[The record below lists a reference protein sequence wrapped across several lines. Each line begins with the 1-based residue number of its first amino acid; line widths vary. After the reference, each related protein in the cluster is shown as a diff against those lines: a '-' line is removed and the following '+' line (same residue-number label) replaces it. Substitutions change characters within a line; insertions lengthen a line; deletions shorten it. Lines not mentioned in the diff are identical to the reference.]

1 MMQLNTVKTMTS
13 AAQAMYAMLQYT
25 DKKDFSLSE
34 IMGYSSHA
42 FRMNIHPE
50 SVSPAGPTMFAPYEL
65 VSQNLKTLG
74 VYTLTKSEFT
84 PLSNKDLADTIRM
97 AEARIDTGVPI
108 ISWDLFSPEFGLI
121 YGYDHEQQVFYAK
134 DMKKEGIINYSEL
147 NERAS
152 SHLFLCGFFESVPK
166 RTQIMFRDALKKIIE
181 HGDGKSP
188 FAPYEYRHGL
198 AGYDAW
204 IRAFQT
210 RKIDAFG
217 NAYNMAV
224 VADARKHATHFLT
237 ILSEKWEASTKL
249 DQQVIDGLT
258 EAKGFYSKVAS
269 YFDQLGKMFPFPQGG
284 EPNDLAISQK
294 AIELLQHAYEWERK
308 GMEVF
313 RRLESLLEQYAD
325 DNYMTPY
332 RIKRTFEFAG
342 VKHFAHPDQIESDAE
357 MQMYE
362 LMKRDNSIV
371 SRITNI
377 KLFAYKSGQTG
388 DEEKISYV
396 VARPVSFK
404 PYNLPKEMQY
414 FKMEHNYA
422 AIRVKMKEKKQGYET
437 LKNWML
443 QQGIEENTTTYTIE
457 FIRPPQHRSTEEEVE
472 IYVPI
477 IENSGR

>member
-1 MMQLNTVKTMTS
+1 MVKINTVKTMTS

-25 DKKDFSLSE
+25 DKKHLSLSE

-74 VYTLTKSEFT
+74 VYTLTRSEFT

-97 AEARIDTGVPI
+97 AESRIDTGVPV

-121 YGYDHEQQVFYAK
+121 YGYDHGQQVFYAK
-134 DMKKEGIINYSEL
+134 DMKKDNIIKYSEL

-152 SHLFLCGFFESVPK
+152 SHLFLCGFFDSVPK
-166 RTQIMFRDALKKIIE
+166 STPIMFRDALKKIIE
-181 HGDGKSP
+181 HADGKSP
-188 FAPYEYRHGL
+188 FASFEYKHGL

-204 IRAFQT
+204 IHAFQT

-217 NAYNMAV
+217 NAYNIAV
-224 VADARKHATHFLT
+224 VGDARKHGSHFLT
-237 ILSEKWEASTKL
+237 ILTENWDASTIL
-249 DQQVIDGLT
+249 DQQVIEVLT
-258 EAKGFYSKVAS
+258 EAKELYSKVAS
-269 YFDQLGKMFPFPQGG
+269 CFEQLGKLFPFPRGG
-284 EPNDLAISQK
+284 EPNDHATSQK

-308 GMEVF
+308 GIEDL
-313 RRLESLLEQYAD
+313 RRLESLLEQYVD
-325 DNYMTPY
+325 NNYMNPY
-332 RIKRTFEFAG
+332 LIKRNFEFAG
-342 VKHFAHPDQIESDAE
+342 IKHHAHCDEIDSHAE
-357 MQMYE
+357 KQMYE

-377 KLFAYKSGQTG
+377 KLLAYKSSQTG

-404 PYNLPKEMQY
+404 PYNLPNDMQY
-414 FKMEHNYA
+414 FIMEHNYA

-443 QQGIEENTTTYTIE
+443 QQGIEENANTYTIE
-457 FIRPPQHRSTEEEVE
+457 FIRPPQHQSTEEDVE
-472 IYVPI
+472 IYVPVN
-477 IENSGR
+477 ENSGR